1 MRFDGA
7 IATISTLLSIAVLI
21 DNRQKDQELIEFVH
35 GITTINQHI
44 RPEVIMPRNTI
55 LKWYE
60 DEKENI
66 IEKLQSSDA
75 KAWKISLLQK
85 IEDDKLKQ
93 MILSA
98 IYSISI
104 CDYKLDDEECRFL
117 KLATE
122 IWGLKLPEMGEL
134 ERLIG

>member
-7 IATISTLLSIAVLI
+7 IVTISTLLSIAVLI

-75 KAWKISLLQK
+75 KAVSYTHLTLPT
-85 IEDDKLKQ
+85 
-93 MILSA
+93 
-98 IYSISI
+98 IYSV
-104 CDYKLDDEECRFL
+104 
-117 KLATE
+117 
-122 IWGLKLPEMGEL
+122 
-134 ERLIG
+134 